1 MSQRRKILPMLV
13 LLMMLCIT
21 TGAKT
26 AEDQSLFWKVSRPQS
41 SHTSYIFGTIHLQ
54 DSSVFRQ
61 RDTVLTLLHSCT
73 TFAAELNLDSALTI
87 MMNPKVIMRSSGS
100 LYDDLD
106 TPTVRSLMSLVDKR
120 MPGMSALVPRL
131 KPGALTALL
140 AMGQHEA
147 TAPEAMDM
155 FLWNLA
161 KRRHR
166 EVVGLEFVSEQLQL
180 LDTMGVDGLKRIAR
194 DTADESADD
203 LQRMVNAY
211 CEENLNELTTMASD
225 TSMMAGNDMEAL
237 NDDRNHRLVE
247 RMIPLLERG
256 RTFVAVGALH
266 LTGSESV
273 IALLRQ
279 RGWTVSPVLG
289 SQRSQWLTPA
299 YLRGKRY

>member
-26 AEDQSLFWKVSRPQS
+26 AEDQSLLWKVSRPQS
-41 SHTSYIFGTIHLQ
+41 SHASYIFGTIHLQ

-61 RDTVLTLLHSCT
+61 RDTVLMLLDACT
-73 TFAAELNLDSALTI
+73 TFAAEIHLDSAQKI
-87 MMNPKVIMRSSGS
+87 MMNPGVIMRSSGS

-106 TPTVRSLMSLVDKR
+106 TPTVRRLMTLVDKR
-120 MPGMSALVPRL
+120 MPGLSALIPRL

-140 AMGQHEA
+140 AMGQEEA
-147 TAPEAMDM
+147 TAPEAMDV

-161 KRRHR
+161 KRKQRD
-166 EVVGLEFVSEQLQL
+166 VVGLEFVSEQIRL
-180 LDTMGVDGLKRIAR
+180 LDTMGVDGLRRIAQ
-194 DTADESADD
+194 DTANEGSED
-203 LQRMVNAY
+203 LQRMVDAY
-211 CEENLNELTTMASD
+211 CREDLQELATMASD
-225 TSMMAGNDMEAL
+225 TSVIAGNDMEAL

-266 LTGSESV
+266 LTGGESV
-273 IALLRQ
+273 ITLLRH
-279 RGWTVSPVLG
+279 RGWTVTPVIG
-289 SQRSQWLTPA
+289 GQRSQWLTPA
-299 YLRGKRY
+299 YLRAKRY

>member
-1 MSQRRKILPMLV
+1 MLV
-13 LLMMLCIT
+13 LLMMLIT
-21 TGAKT
+21 TGGAQT
-26 AEDQSLFWKVSRPQS
+26 AEDQSLLWKVSRPQS

-73 TFAAELNLDSALTI
+73 VFAAELNLDSALTI
-87 MMNPKVIMRSSGS
+87 MMNPTVIMRSSGS

-106 TPTVRSLMSLVDKR
+106 TLTVQRLMTLVDRR

-147 TAPEAMDM
+147 TAPEAMDK

-166 EVVGLEFVSEQLQL
+166 EVIGLEFVSEQVQL
-180 LDTMGVDGLKRIAR
+180 LDTMGVEGLKRIAR
-194 DTADESADD
+194 DTADESADE
-203 LQRMVNAY
+203 LQRMVDAY
-211 CEENLNELTTMASD
+211 CREDLQELATMASD
-225 TSMMAGNDMEAL
+225 TSVIAGNDMEAL

-256 RTFVAVGALH
+256 RSFVAVGALH
-266 LTGSESV
+266 LTGTESV

-279 RGWTVSPVLG
+279 RGWTVTPVIG
-289 SQRSQWLTPA
+289 GQRSQWLTPA
-299 YLRGKRY
+299 YLRAKRN

>member
-1 MSQRRKILPMLV
+1 MLV

-26 AEDQSLFWKVSRPQS
+26 AEDQSLLWKVSRPQS
-41 SHTSYIFGTIHLQ
+41 SHASYIFGTIHLQ

-61 RDTVLTLLHSCT
+61 RDTVLTLLDACT
-73 TFAAELNLDSALTI
+73 TFAAEIHLDSAQKF
-87 MMNPKVIMRSSGS
+87 MMNPGVIMRSSGS

-106 TPTVRSLMSLVDKR
+106 TPTVRRLMTLVDKR
-120 MPGMSALVPRL
+120 MPGLSALIPRL

-140 AMGQHEA
+140 AMGQEEA
-147 TAPEAMDM
+147 TAPEAMDV

-161 KRRHR
+161 KRKQRD
-166 EVVGLEFVSEQLQL
+166 VVGLEFVSEQIRL
-180 LDTMGVDGLKRIAR
+180 LDTMGVDGLRRIAQ
-194 DTADESADD
+194 DTANEGSED
-203 LQRMVNAY
+203 LQRMVDAY
-211 CEENLNELTTMASD
+211 SREDLQELATMASD
-225 TSMMAGNDMEAL
+225 TSVMAGNDMEAL

-279 RGWTVSPVLG
+279 RGWTVTPVIG
-289 SQRSQWLTPA
+289 GQRSQWLTPA
-299 YLRGKRY
+299 YLRAKRY